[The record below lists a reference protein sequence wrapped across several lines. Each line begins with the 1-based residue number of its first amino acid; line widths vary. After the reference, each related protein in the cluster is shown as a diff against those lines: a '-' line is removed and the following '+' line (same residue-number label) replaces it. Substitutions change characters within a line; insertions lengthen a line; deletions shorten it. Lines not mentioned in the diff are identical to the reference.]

1 MNLCIDQGNSCTK
14 VGLFVENNLVECLSF
29 NEFSRCDVDELFRNF
44 EIENCILSSVTN
56 NDEELLKY
64 LEDKSKVFI
73 ELTHQTAIPITNNY
87 KTPET
92 LGKDRLAAIIGAAY
106 LKPTSNI
113 LVIDA
118 GTAITY
124 DFVDAN
130 MVYWGGNISP
140 GINIRLRSL
149 HDFTQKLPAVEAKPT
164 DQFLGI
170 DTESSILSGVIQG
183 IVFEM
188 NGYMDTIK
196 IKYPQLSIFLTGG
209 STFYF
214 DTKLKNTIFAEKNL
228 VLIGINR
235 ILQYNV
241 QK

>member
-1 MNLCIDQGNSCTK
+1 
-14 VGLFVENNLVECLSF
+14 
-29 NEFSRCDVDELFRNF
+29 
-44 EIENCILSSVTN
+44 
-56 NDEELLKY
+56 
-64 LEDKSKVFI
+64 
-73 ELTHQTAIPITNNY
+73 
-87 KTPET
+87 
-92 LGKDRLAAIIGAAY
+92 
-106 LKPTSNI
+106 
-113 LVIDA
+113 
-118 GTAITY
+118 
-124 DFVDAN
+124 

-140 GINIRLRSL
+140 GINLRLRSL
-149 HDFTQKLPAVEAKPT
+149 HEFTQTLPAVQPKPT

-170 DTESSILSGVIQG
+170 DTESAILSGVIQG

-209 STFYF
+209 SAFYF

-235 ILQYNV
+235 ILQFNV